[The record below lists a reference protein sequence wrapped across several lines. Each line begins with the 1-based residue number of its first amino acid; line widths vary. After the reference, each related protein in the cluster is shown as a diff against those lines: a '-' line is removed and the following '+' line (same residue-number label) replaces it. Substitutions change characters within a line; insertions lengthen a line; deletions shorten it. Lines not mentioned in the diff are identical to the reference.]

1 MCASRF
7 MHLRASGMHI
17 HRLKIRNLISWDT
30 VEKIHQHFP
39 AKWMPACAFLCP
51 CPHNINMHALFD
63 QTAAV
68 LRVQFVVGTRQHDAG
83 PSSYLVDCHAVH
95 AASLLCHLSS
105 RIFFFL
111 IFVSS
116 VYPIHVVACQLTVD
130 FTRDGF
136 SFRRYFRTNH

>member
-1 MCASRF
+1 MTLLANVQARRKVKEGVCASRF

-51 CPHNINMHALFD
+51 CPHNINMHARFD

-68 LRVQFVVGTRQHDAG
+68 LRVQFAVGSMMLDLAHT
-83 PSSYLVDCHAVH
+83 
-95 AASLLCHLSS
+95 LLTAMQCMLPPCSA
-105 RIFFFL
+105 I
-111 IFVSS
+111 
-116 VYPIHVVACQLTVD
+116 
-130 FTRDGF
+130 
-136 SFRRYFRTNH
+136 